1 MTIIYTVA
9 RMNPPTLGHVSLIEN
24 MMEEA
29 LSRNVKKIHII
40 LSSKVDS
47 KKNPLEPEDK
57 RYILQSYGISRA
69 KTDLVLRLPHKAEA
83 IEKLAVNIMLTHEYS
98 RHFPNDVL
106 GTVSALLLG
115 RTPGEKII
123 FMTGEKGFPVER
135 RTEVI
140 LLDRMKNPI
149 SGTMVREAA
158 FVSYR
163 AFCSHYPGLS
173 ENVLEWMYTTIL
185 ALDPQQVYKESDA
198 KPIIQPTHRYALR
211 SHGPLH

>member
-9 RMNPPTLGHVSLIEN
+9 RMNPPTLGHISLIEN
-24 MMEEA
+24 MMEQA
-29 LSRNVKKIHII
+29 VHRNVKKIHII

-57 RYILQSYGISRA
+57 RHILQSYGIPRA
-69 KTDLVLRLPHKAEA
+69 KTDLVIRLPHKAEA
-83 IEKLAVNIMLTHEYS
+83 IEQLAVNIMLTHEYS

-106 GTVSALLLG
+106 GTVHELLLG
-115 RTPGEKII
+115 RTLGEKVI
-123 FMTGEKGFPVER
+123 FMTGEKGFPVDR
-135 RTEVI
+135 GTEVI
-140 LLDRMKNPI
+140 LLDRTKNPI

-158 FVSYR
+158 FVSYE

-173 ENVLEWMYTTIL
+173 EDVLEWMYEKIL
-185 ALDPQQVYKESDA
+185 ELDQPQVYKEPEP
-198 KPIIQPTHRYALR
+198 KPIVEPTHRYALR